1 MLFFSSLLDYNK
13 SRKSCF
19 FNYNKGYTMKKI
31 LLNLSLIS
39 TFSTILLAQTVL
51 TLGERP
57 TSNIDYMPAN
67 DVRDTTH
74 IKQDTTPFTKN
85 LDIMTDEEQ
94 LEYDRIYNEKFFSP
108 WDQQTVELTKGEKT
122 WQFKY
127 AKQKTYRSD
136 GIEIPKSWYRYEIAN
151 SNFKHSDTLNLHAIT
166 LRHTN
171 LRLYPSSRG
180 IYYDPKRA
188 GEGFPFDYSQN
199 SAVHINTPIIV
210 SHYSVDKLWVYVQ
223 TSFASGWIHTEDIAF
238 VTSDFIQAFKNNNY
252 AITVKDDLKLSDETG
267 DVSLVKMGSI
277 FPIDPKSKK
286 YIRAIKDEKGFAKV
300 SYITVKDVD
309 IIAQKPI
316 KFNAY
321 NLAYISKQLVGEPY
335 GWGGK
340 ENCRDCSALTR
351 DFFSPFGIY
360 LPRNSRQQ
368 AVAGA
373 ESISL
378 RGLDA
383 TSKKQTIVN
392 YAKPFRSMLFVPGH
406 ITLYLGEKKGEPIIL
421 HNYWGVRLK
430 DGSKKVM
437 GRAVITTTTP
447 GKELSNVKEK
457 SMLINT
463 LTDIVNF

>member
-1 MLFFSSLLDYNK
+1 
-13 SRKSCF
+13 
-19 FNYNKGYTMKKI
+19 MKKI
-31 LLNLSLIS
+31 LLSLSLLA
-39 TFSTILLAQTVL
+39 TTLFSQTVL

-57 TSNIDYMPAN
+57 LSSIDYMPAN
-67 DVRDTTH
+67 DVKDTTH

-85 LDIMTDEEQ
+85 IDIMTDQEQ
-94 LEYDRIYNEKFFSP
+94 LEYDRRYNEKFFSP
-108 WDQQTVELTKGEKT
+108 WNQATVELSKGEKT

-127 AKQKTYRSD
+127 AKEKTYRSD
-136 GIEIPKSWYRYEIAN
+136 GKLIPKSWYRYEKSN
-151 SNFKHSDTLNLHAIT
+151 SNFKNSDTLNLHAIT
-166 LRHTN
+166 LRHTD

-180 IYYDPKRA
+180 IYYDPRRA

-199 SAVHINTPIIV
+199 SAVHINTPIII
-210 SHYSVDKLWVYVQ
+210 SHYSIDKLWVYAQ
-223 TSFASGWIHTEDIAF
+223 TSFASGWIKIEDIAF
-238 VTSDFIQAFKNNNY
+238 TTPRFQKKFKNGNY
-252 AITVKDDLKLSDETG
+252 AITVKDNLTLKDENG

-277 FPIDPKSKK
+277 FPIDPKTKK
-286 YIRAIKDEKGFAKV
+286 YIRAKKDQKGFAYI
-300 SYITVKDVD
+300 SYITVNDVD

-316 KFNAY
+316 KFNSY

-368 AVAGA
+368 ALAGA

-383 TSKKQTIVN
+383 DTKKETIVN

-421 HNYWGVRLK
+421 HNYWGVRLN

-447 GKELSNVKEK
+447 GKELSNVRER